1 MMHSLILDHHTCKK
15 HIKVTMNSGL
25 ISISELKY
33 IAKRVRDRLGGVAFW
48 VENACLES
56 MRSFGFSLL
65 WLLDWVW

>member
-1 MMHSLILDHHTCKK
+1 
-15 HIKVTMNSGL
+15 MNSGL